1 MAVTV
6 LPMFSGPMGELKI
19 KRIYDAPEPSDGER
33 FLVDRLWPRGIS
45 KEKAELSDW
54 VKDIAPSQELRK
66 WFNHEEEKYPEFS
79 KKYTTEL
86 ESNPDASDFK
96 QKVNE
101 LLKTENVTLLFAAKS
116 DKLNNAVVLSAWISG
131 SSSS

>member
-1 MAVTV
+1 
-6 LPMFSGPMGELKI
+6 MGELKS

-131 SSSS
+131 SSSSWCSP

>member
-1 MAVTV
+1 
-6 LPMFSGPMGELKI
+6 MGELKI

-116 DKLNNAVVLSAWISG
+116 DKPNNAVVLSAWISG